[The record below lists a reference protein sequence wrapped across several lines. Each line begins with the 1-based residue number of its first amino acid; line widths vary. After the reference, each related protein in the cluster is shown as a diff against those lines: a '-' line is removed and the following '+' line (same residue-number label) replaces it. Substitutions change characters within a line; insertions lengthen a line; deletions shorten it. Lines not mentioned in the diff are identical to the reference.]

1 MNETTSYPYETRLNI
16 HYQQGEAIDE
26 RALAD
31 ACATWHK
38 HDDDDELF
46 YVVEGKLPIKPARP
60 HGRTRAT
67 TVELTKYL
75 YLGGVPAHHGTLL
88 SMA

>member
-16 HYQQGEAIDE
+16 HCQQGEAIDG

-38 HDDDDELF
+38 DYDDDKLF
-46 YVVEGKLPIKPARP
+46 YVVEGKLPIDL
-60 HGRTRAT
+60 HDRTA
-67 TVELTKYL
+67 ELA
-75 YLGGVPAHHGTLL
+75 PRQ
-88 SMA
+88 